1 MKNTLRTLLL
11 MSLLTAV
18 LLWAGDALGGRGGAL
33 IALVLAGVMNLGS
46 YWFSDKMVIRMY
58 RGREVTGGELVEV
71 VRDLTRR
78 GGLPMPKVY
87 TLPQAT
93 PNAFATGRNPAHAA
107 VAATY
112 GLVRMLT
119 RDELMG
125 VMAHELSH
133 VANRDILTGT
143 IAATFAGAI
152 SYLATMAQWAA
163 LFGGG
168 GRDRDGDSHPFAL
181 LAMMIVAPLAAMLI
195 QMAISRSREYQ
206 ADASGARLCG
216 DPHALAAALKK
227 LESANRQ
234 APMEASQATAHMF
247 IVNPLAGGGLS
258 NLFAT
263 HPPMAERIRR
273 LEEMGRG

>member
-1 MKNTLRTLLL
+1 
-11 MSLLTAV
+11 
-18 LLWAGDALGGRGGAL
+18 
-33 IALVLAGVMNLGS
+33 
-46 YWFSDKMVIRMY
+46 
-58 RGREVTGGELVEV
+58 V

-107 VAATY
+107 VAATD

>member
-107 VAATY
+107 VAATD